1 MKGCQKYNSLKF
13 YNEEGEEEEQ
23 ISVIEKTPEQYPNLG
38 PKKHEVFVKSTCDAV
53 KWSVHG
59 RYAIASITS
68 KVEKPAD
75 ALPEDPHE
83 EICRIKIWDMVD
95 EQFYEDLAKP
105 SGFLIKRN
113 SWVLAPHPRF
123 EEILLTGSD
132 GGQLILWN
140 IKTKQLLQTFK
151 QYGVYSID
159 QYVMDNP
166 LIGVFSKDGHSF
178 IIGQQLGTISLFSN
192 ERITHQYEATRVQQF
207 FPYDSAKNQENPFE
221 KMQNHPQLC
230 GYNMI
235 PYEVQP
241 TKPLIGRVAH
251 AKIAE
256 ERQIFKSIDQKAKE
270 SHDFERNLILAKE
283 LGQMEEKYY

>member
-1 MKGCQKYNSLKF
+1 MADNNRLYLSISEMKGCQKYNSLKF

-159 QYVMDNP
+159 
-166 LIGVFSKDGHSF
+166 
-178 IIGQQLGTISLFSN
+178 
-192 ERITHQYEATRVQQF
+192 
-207 FPYDSAKNQENPFE
+207 
-221 KMQNHPQLC
+221 
-230 GYNMI
+230 
-235 PYEVQP
+235 
-241 TKPLIGRVAH
+241 
-251 AKIAE
+251 
-256 ERQIFKSIDQKAKE
+256 
-270 SHDFERNLILAKE
+270 
-283 LGQMEEKYY
+283 